1 MKPSTMMVRVIAL
14 ASALTLA
21 EAAPST
27 TRNLAAAAA
36 ASPSTPPG
44 VLQINYAEGVY
55 MIESG
60 SCGTTGLTG
69 SLITSTS
76 SCNAAATA
84 LDLPDKTASAV
95 SSSDN
100 MFVTYPMG
108 CLLYENPFAQ
118 DP

>member
-1 MKPSTMMVRVIAL
+1 M
-14 ASALTLA
+14 
-21 EAAPST
+21 
-27 TRNLAAAAA
+27 
-36 ASPSTPPG
+36 PPG
-44 VLQINYAEGVY
+44 YLQVAGAYY

-60 SCGTTGLTG
+60 SCGSAIISTT
-69 SLITSTS
+69 SE
-76 SCNAAATA
+76 CNAAATA